1 MIEQIQPGHVF
12 AILFAKL
19 VFDFIKGLMEKR
31 SSESKAIAE
40 DLKEIKDALGL
51 VKTDVTTIKTI
62 VTKEGE

>member
-19 VFDFIKGLMEKR
+19 VFDFIKSLMEKR
-31 SSESKAIAE
+31 SSESKAMAK
-40 DLKEIKDALGL
+40 DLEEIKDELGL
-51 VKTDVTTIKTI
+51 IKTDVTTIKTI